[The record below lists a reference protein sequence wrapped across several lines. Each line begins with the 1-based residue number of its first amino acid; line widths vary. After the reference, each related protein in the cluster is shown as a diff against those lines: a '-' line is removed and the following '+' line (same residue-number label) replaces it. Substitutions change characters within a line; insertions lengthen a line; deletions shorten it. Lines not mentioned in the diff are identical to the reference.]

1 MSALVINGRVDAVVI
16 GASAG
21 GVEALG
27 QILPAF
33 SASLTV
39 PVVVVLHLP
48 QQRPSLLVEV
58 FTPKCRCAVVEAQD
72 KEPLKAGTVYFAP
85 PDYHLLVDQGPQLAL
100 SADPEVNFSRPSID
114 VLFESAADV
123 FGERLAAVVLSG
135 ANSDGA
141 EGVRAVRRA
150 GGVVIVQQPD
160 TAMARAMVDA
170 AIAAAH
176 PDAVLT
182 VAGIA
187 ASLSTL
193 NGAAS

>member
-33 SASLTV
+33 SASLNV

-72 KEPLKAGTVYFAP
+72 KDPLKAGTVYFAP

-135 ANSDGA
+135 ANDDGA
-141 EGVRAVRRA
+141 DGVRAVRRV
-150 GGVVIVQQPD
+150 GGLVIVQQPD

-182 VAGIA
+182 VAEIA

>member
-1 MSALVINGRVDAVVI
+1 MSVLALNGRVDAVVI

-58 FTPKCRCAVVEAQD
+58 FAPKCRCAVLEAQD

-141 EGVRAVRRA
+141 EGVRAVDRT
-150 GGVVIVQQPD
+150 GGVVIVQRPD

-170 AIAAAH
+170 AIAAAQ

-182 VAGIA
+182 VAEIA
-187 ASLSTL
+187 ELLSTL

>member
-33 SASLTV
+33 SASLNV

-72 KEPLKAGTVYFAP
+72 KDPLKAGTVYFAP

-135 ANSDGA
+135 ANDDGA
-141 EGVRAVRRA
+141 DGVRAVRRA
-150 GGVVIVQQPD
+150 GGLVIVQQPD

-182 VAGIA
+182 VAEIA